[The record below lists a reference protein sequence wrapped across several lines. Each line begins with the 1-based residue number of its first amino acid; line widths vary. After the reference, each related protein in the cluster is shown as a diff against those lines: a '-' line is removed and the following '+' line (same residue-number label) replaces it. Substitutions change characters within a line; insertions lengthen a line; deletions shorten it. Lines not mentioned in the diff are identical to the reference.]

1 MSPVLWLTPASDT
14 TVNDTRVHGGYH
26 HLALLKVRH
35 QLTVAGID
43 GATFLGDP
51 EVRNLAW
58 GPTSMVE
65 GDGRWRRPRYL
76 SRRGGFHVRRYL
88 CPWPPTIPVTPFHDG
103 RSSRSCQFSPY
114 PDMHSD
120 DHAHLV
126 VDDGLLNR
134 GFHKPVCLSSHPGRS
149 EGVLPFLPTCLH
161 SIPTSA
167 NEIRHGNNPEDEGR
181 FGARWSSCGP
191 DWSSGDLGDSP
202 TCLFQAGLV
211 LNVLDVLHWRDVSQ
225 LLQQSEVT
233 QRR

>member
-43 GATFLGDP
+43 GATLLGDP

-65 GDGRWRRPRYL
+65 GDGRWRHPRYL

-88 CPWPPTIPVTPFHDG
+88 CPWPPTIPVTPFHNG
-103 RSSRSCQFSPY
+103 RASRSCQFSPD

-134 GFHKPVCLSSHPGRS
+134 GFHKPICLSSHPGRS

-167 NEIRHGNNPEDEGR
+167 NEAFGMGTILKTKGVSVLVGR
-181 FGARWSSCGP
+181 RVVPTGPLANWETVRRAYFG
-191 DWSSGDLGDSP
+191 
-202 TCLFQAGLV
+202 QV
-211 LNVLDVLHWRDVSQ
+211 LS
-225 LLQQSEVT
+225 
-233 QRR
+233 